1 MRTTP
6 RPRTGNWKLFDFYNS
21 WFHFRNVNHGPQENF
36 VVFNLKNKNTM
47 DSRKIALV
55 TGGSRGLGR
64 DMAVN
69 LAKKGLDV
77 VITYNSNSEAAQRT
91 LELIGTEGA
100 QGIALQLDARNS
112 TAFEAFKTNLVAEL
126 NKQWNR
132 SKIDYLV
139 NNAGFGHEGSVFDT
153 SEEAFDDLMNV
164 HFKGVYFLT
173 QKLLGAMNDG
183 GGIVNISSGL
193 ARFSFPG
200 YSAYAAMKGAV
211 EVYTRYLA
219 KELGTRKIKANT
231 VAPGAIN
238 TDFNKD
244 RFEAAPQ
251 VVEIIASLTAL
262 GRVGEA
268 EDIGSVVA
276 FLCTDDAA
284 WINGQ
289 RIEASGGMF
298 V

>member
-1 MRTTP
+1 MST
-6 RPRTGNWKLFDFYNS
+6 
-21 WFHFRNVNHGPQENF
+21 Q
-36 VVFNLKNKNTM
+36 
-47 DSRKIALV
+47 KIALV
-55 TGGSRGLGR
+55 TGGSRGLGK
-64 DMAVN
+64 DMAIN

-77 VITYNSNSEAAQRT
+77 IITYNSNSQAASETVGLIENEGRT
-91 LELIGTEGA
+91 GFAI
-100 QGIALQLDARNS
+100 QLDARNVKS
-112 TAFEAFKTNLVAEL
+112 FANFATEL
-126 NKQWNR
+126 GKHLETKFNAKH
-132 SKIDYLV
+132 IDYLI
-139 NNAGFGHEGSVFDT
+139 NNAGFGHNGSIMDT
-153 SEEAFDDLMNV
+153 SEEAFDDLYNV

-173 QKLLGAMNDG
+173 QKLLGLINDG

-200 YSAYAAMKGAV
+200 YSAYASMKGAI

-219 KELGTRKIKANT
+219 KELGERKIKANT

-238 TDFNKD
+238 TDFNKE

-251 VVEIIASLTAL
+251 VVDMIASLTAL
-262 GRVGEA
+262 GRVGES
-268 EDIGSVVA
+268 EDIGAVVA
-276 FLCTDDAA
+276 FLCTEEAG

>member
-1 MRTTP
+1 M
-6 RPRTGNWKLFDFYNS
+6 NS
-21 WFHFRNVNHGPQENF
+21 N
-36 VVFNLKNKNTM
+36 
-47 DSRKIALV
+47 KIALV

-64 DMAVN
+64 DMAIQLV
-69 LAKKGLDV
+69 KRGLKV
-77 VITYNSNSEAAQRT
+77 VITYNANKTAAEVALSEIKSN
-91 LELIGTEGA
+91 GGEGLV
-100 QGIALQLDARNS
+100 LQLDTRDTS
-112 TAFEAFKTNLVAEL
+112 GFESFKNNLTEEL
-126 NKQWNR
+126 HTKWNT
-132 SKIDYLV
+132 SKIDFLI
-139 NNAGFGHEGSVFDT
+139 NNAGFGYNGTVYDT
-153 SEEAFDDLMNV
+153 TEEAFDDLMNV

-173 QKLLGAMNDG
+173 QKLLDAINDN

-200 YSAYAAMKGAV
+200 YSAYASMKGAI

-219 KELGTRKIKANT
+219 KELGERKIKANT

-251 VVEIIASLTAL
+251 VVDMIAGMTAL

-268 EDIGSVVA
+268 EDIGGIVA
-276 FLCTDDAA
+276 FLCTEDAA
-284 WINGQ
+284 WVNGQ